1 MSQVT
6 KNLLYNLISLLIN
19 VLIAILYTPYL
30 VKSLGI
36 ITYGVLPLA
45 LLINQYISILATSL
59 TGSLTRFYSISI
71 KENNIPQAS
80 SYLSGALM
88 VIIGIIV
95 FALPICFFIVVY
107 VDKVFN
113 ISDLLIQSAK
123 VLFIFTFLSFI
134 CSLITNFFSI
144 IFYANNRLDLLN
156 KINIL
161 RQFSKV
167 LFNVILF
174 ECIAVDLKYVGIGN
188 FLGELIVLFFSYLL
202 FRSLLTKG
210 LVISFKKVDKVI
222 FSSLL
227 IMTFWVIVHQLGDM
241 AIFKTD
247 ILFVNKIWGTKESGV
262 LGVVSDLG
270 AYIIMVIGVV
280 SSLFG
285 PLILIAYSNKDH
297 EEVKKLALNN
307 SLIIGLIT
315 AILCA
320 ILIGYSANFLHLWIG
335 EDLSSFSLW
344 LDIKLFN
351 LPFYAAAGV
360 FAFVYRSWNKVKIP
374 ALFTVL
380 IGIINLVVCYI
391 LSINSKLSYD
401 YIIYILGVNF
411 FLCLL
416 QTFVLGSY
424 MLRSVYPEIKV
435 RTLFGIFLKILSLL
449 ITIIIISKMI
459 NKFYSISN
467 WFDLILCFSFS
478 GCIGLMITYTGF
490 LNIKQRQYLFK
501 MIKRK

>member
-30 VKSLGI
+30 VKSMGI
-36 ITYGVLPLA
+36 IAYGVLPLA

-71 KENNIPQAS
+71 KENNISHAS

-88 VIIGIIV
+88 VIVGIIIV
-95 FALPICFFIVVY
+95 ALPVCFFIVY
-107 VDKVFN
+107 YIDKVFN
-113 ISDLLIQSAK
+113 IPEQFVQSAK
-123 VLFIFTFLSFI
+123 VLFIFTFLGFI

-144 IFYANNRLDLLN
+144 IFYSNNRLDLLN

-167 LFNVILF
+167 VFNVVLF

-210 LVISFKKVDKVI
+210 LELSFKKVDKII

-241 AIFKTD
+241 AIYKTD
-247 ILFVNKIWGTKESGV
+247 ILFVNKTWGTKESGI

-270 AYIIMVIGVV
+270 TYVIMVISVV

-315 AILCA
+315 SVICA
-320 ILIGYSANFLHLWIG
+320 ILIGYSASFLHLWLG
-335 EDLSSFSLW
+335 KDFSGFSLW

-374 ALFTVL
+374 ALLTVL
-380 IGIINLVVCYI
+380 IGLVNLVVCYI
-391 LSINSKLSYD
+391 LSVNSKLSYD

-424 MLRSVYPEIKV
+424 MLRSVYPEIKIS
-435 RTLFGIFLKILSLL
+435 TLFGIFFKILFLL
-449 ITIIIISKMI
+449 IIIIIISKAI
-459 NKFYSISN
+459 NKFYSITN
-467 WFDLILCFSFS
+467 WFDLILCFSIS
-478 GCIGLMITYTGF
+478 GSLALIITYLGF
-490 LNIKQRQYLFK
+490 LNIKQRQYLFQ
-501 MIKRK
+501 MIKKK